1 MKRLILLILIMAV
14 AVGAAACK
22 PTPPKNA
29 VQSKAGDELM
39 SQIMNE
45 AGADYFIQMSN
56 EVLGTNEPLVYI
68 DKHYTNEYIDSSKNI
83 SIEIDADVYLPVES
97 KLPVVKVEQME
108 LDQETVDRVI
118 NIFMQGESVYE
129 TYLTRD
135 MLEKQILLV
144 KQRIATFD
152 EDKTITLEDLDAQLE
167 YLIDELNNIDE
178 NLQPEDINISK
189 PDEIISRQGVIEG
202 NIVQIVVDAFKDNPF
217 GQSIRIR
224 KSGEYISVNDYCENF
239 SLIYL
244 SEEQLDKIRI
254 EIDKN
259 AALDEA
265 VKIIEALGIA
275 NLALYSTD
283 IAIPSQYDLWTD
295 DSHVDGGYI
304 FEFKRAVN
312 GVPSSDIIYIQEY
325 MEGELGYSPIWKDEK
340 ITIVVNEQGIAD
352 FNWQSPSNVV
362 EILNDDV
369 EIMSFEESI
378 DIAMQQMSNSLW
390 SHDGI
395 INQTLIINK
404 ITLDLARVKIKG
416 SDDEYMLIPVWKF
429 YGENWV
435 KYTQEYLDHPD
446 APIED
451 KQCINKDGELYRSNT
466 AEGHPY
472 LVLNAIDGTVID
484 SSLGY

>member
-1 MKRLILLILIMAV
+1 MKRTFSIIIIVCWLF
-14 AVGAAACK
+14 AACQA
-22 PTPPKNA
+22 TPSKNA

-45 AGADYFIQMSN
+45 AGTDYSIQISN
-56 EVLGTNEPLVYI
+56 EVLGIDEPLVYI
-68 DKHYTNEYIDSSKNI
+68 DQHYTNAYIASSKHI

-108 LDQETVDRVI
+108 FDQETVDRVI

-144 KQRIATFD
+144 KQRIATFN
-152 EDKTITLEDLDAQLE
+152 EDKTITLQELDAQLE

-189 PDEIISRQGVIEG
+189 TDEIISRQGVIEG
-202 NIVQIVVDAFKDNPF
+202 NIIQIVVDAFEDNPF

-224 KSGEYISVNDYCENF
+224 KSDKYISVNDYCENF
-239 SLIYL
+239 NFIYL

-265 VKIIEALGIA
+265 VKIVEALGIA
-275 NLALYSTD
+275 NLALCSTD
-283 IAIPSQYDLWTD
+283 IAIPSQHDLWAD
-295 DSHVDGGYI
+295 DSHVEGGYI

-340 ITIVVNEQGIAD
+340 ITIVVNEQGIAE

-362 EILNDDV
+362 EILNNDV

-390 SHDGI
+390 SHDGV

-404 ITLDLARVKIKG
+404 ITLDLTRVKIKG
-416 SDDEYMLIPVWKF
+416 SNDEYMLIPVWKF

-435 KYTQEYLDHPD
+435 RYTQEYLDHPD
-446 APIED
+446 APSED
-451 KQCINKDGELYRSNT
+451 KRCINKDGELYRSNT

-472 LVLNAIDGTVID
+472 LVLNAIDGTLID